1 MALIYVVEDDV
12 NIQEIEMFALKNS
25 GYRVE
30 GFGNAKDFFA
40 KLSEKTPDLILLD
53 VMLPDLDGL
62 SILKKVRTVPDTKKT
77 PVIFASAKTSEIDK
91 VKGLDMGADDYLA
104 KPFGVMELIS
114 RVKALLRRSN
124 AASEEKTLAL
134 GEIQIDNEKH
144 CVYVGNRLCELTYK
158 EFELLKMMMQNVGI
172 VLTRDRIMDR
182 VWGTDYEGES
192 RTLDMHI
199 KTLRKKLGEEGIR
212 IKTVRNVGYVLE

>member
-77 PVIFASAKTSEIDK
+77 PVIFVSAKTSEIDK

-114 RVKALLRRSN
+114 RVKALLRTSN

>member
-77 PVIFASAKTSEIDK
+77 PVIFLSAKTSEIDK